1 MFPNWFWIVI
11 LLFFSSCASFY
22 KTNQQFNRA
31 FENGNIEQAQKV
43 LLSNEKAANSKS
55 RFLYYANLGV
65 VQSMLGNF
73 GESNKNLEKA
83 YIYGEDYQ
91 KNYLNLA
98 ASYFTNASML
108 DYPGENHE
116 HLMVLYYKA
125 LNYLKIQSYD
135 SALVECR
142 RLNIRLQELSTKYKS
157 ENKYKQDAF
166 IHNLVGIIY
175 EADKDYNNAFI
186 AYRNAYNIYQ
196 EQYVPM
202 FGLTAPEQL
211 KDDLLRTASIMGFE
225 SELAKYEEE
234 FGKKYDPSNKNT
246 GQLVFFWHNG
256 LGPVKSEYS
265 LNFAV
270 LRGEGGLFTF
280 KNDENDISFPFY
292 LGGDENEDDRK
303 KLSDL
308 EFFRVAFPKY
318 LERPLVFQ
326 NAQLEVNG
334 KTYPLFKAEDIN
346 AIAFKSL
353 RERMLQEFSK
363 SLLRMALKKATEYAA
378 REKSDDLGTAISL
391 LNFITEKA
399 DTRNW
404 QTLPHGIYYSRV
416 FLPEGNSQVTLNMKG
431 RQGNEEKQQFN
442 VDVQKGE
449 TVIQSYHALD
459 AGIPRGREPLNI
471 FQ

>member
-1 MFPNWFWIVI
+1 MFRNWFWIGI
-11 LLFFSSCASFY
+11 LLFLNSCASFY

-31 FENGNIEQAQKV
+31 IESGDISQAQKV

-91 KNYLNLA
+91 KNYFNLA

-125 LNYLKIQSYD
+125 LNYLKMQSYD

-142 RLNIRLQELSTKYKS
+142 RLNIRLQELSSKYKS
-157 ENKYKQDAF
+157 ENKYKEDAF
-166 IHNLVGIIY
+166 IHNLMGIIY
-175 EADKDYNNAFI
+175 EADKDFNNAFI
-186 AYRNAYNIYQ
+186 AYRNAYNIYR
-196 EQYVPM
+196 EQYLPM
-202 FGLTAPEQL
+202 FGLDVPEQL
-211 KDDLLRTASIMGFE
+211 KHDLLRTASIMGFE
-225 SELAKYEEE
+225 SELAKYEEK
-234 FGKKYDPSNKNT
+234 FGEKYDPLQNHT

-256 LGPVKSEYS
+256 LGPVKSENS

-280 KNDENDISFPFY
+280 KNDENNMSFPFN
-292 LGGDENEDDRK
+292 LGGDENEDERK
-303 KLSDL
+303 KLNDL
-308 EFFRVAFPKY
+308 EFFRIAFPKY

-334 KTYPLFKAEDIN
+334 NAYPLFKAEDIN

-363 SLLRMALKKATEYAA
+363 SLLRVALKKATEYAA
-378 REKSDDLGTAISL
+378 RDKSDDLGTAISL
-391 LNFITEKA
+391 INFITEKA

-416 FLPEGNSQVTLNMKG
+416 FLPEGKNQVKLQMKG
-431 RQGNEEKQQFN
+431 NHGTEVQQFGF
-442 VDVQKGE
+442 DIKRGE
-449 TVIQSYHALD
+449 TVIHSYHSLD
-459 AGIPRGREPLNI
+459 AGRPLGREPLNM